1 MSQIMSVQDA
11 ATRLHELLRSLG
23 NDGKIVLTDDGKPI
37 ARIIPARESNQR
49 HPGSC
54 KGMLIVHE
62 DDDEHLADFKEY
74 MP

>member
-11 ATRLHELLRSLG
+11 ATHLHDLLRSLG
-23 NDGKIVLTDDGKPI
+23 HDDEIVLTDDGKPI
-37 ARIIPARESNQR
+37 ARIIPARESSQR

-62 DDDEHLADFKEY
+62 EDDEHLADFKG
-74 MP
+74 